1 MVDHGD
7 TPFNLRP
14 GAAPA
19 ATVGRTREL
28 DLIEQLLAQAVLS
41 GGGGP
46 ISMSGRP
53 GLGVT
58 AVLREIA
65 DRANS
70 AKWAAGFSTADADL
84 GRTIAA
90 TVNAAVERFA
100 ARRPGASR
108 LPELRAINDRL
119 RAERP
124 DEPVAVRAPLL
135 AAAEAMLDLNG
146 GLLLAIDDSHL
157 LGPHAVTLADIVTD
171 IADAGLPIV
180 AVFGGHPAAPVGLDF
195 VLEPLQATDIAR
207 LGAAA
212 GVPLHPSAVAAI
224 LDLSDGTPFLV
235 QAFAEAALLA
245 APELPLGAEDVDS
258 GRANALEDVI
268 EAWYRPRT
276 SALTGSEHRY
286 LRAVADLGAGS
297 VFLRDIA
304 HRLGDTRFGGTGAH
318 TQELTTALV
327 RRGLLWPDG
336 DRVSFALPSFDSYFA
351 TYC

>member
-1 MVDHGD
+1 VVDHGD

-65 DRANS
+65 DRASS

-124 DEPVAVRAPLL
+124 DEPVAVRAPRP
-135 AAAEAMLDLNG
+135 DRVRT
-146 GLLLAIDDSHL
+146 
-157 LGPHAVTLADIVTD
+157 P
-171 IADAGLPIV
+171 LPSCGRRPRCRLRV
-180 AVFGGHPAAPVGLDF
+180 PPGHRASCRTQSSNWMTPR
-195 VLEPLQATDIAR
+195 VLEPSVRAKFSYSEPVRSHWSLRRAGRASCSWAR
-207 LGAAA
+207 SWRTASA
-212 GVPLHPSAVAAI
+212 GTSGRVGSCITSRDRI
-224 LDLSDGTPFLV
+224 LD
-235 QAFAEAALLA
+235 
-245 APELPLGAEDVDS
+245 
-258 GRANALEDVI
+258 R
-268 EAWYRPRT
+268 
-276 SALTGSEHRY
+276 
-286 LRAVADLGAGS
+286 
-297 VFLRDIA
+297 
-304 HRLGDTRFGGTGAH
+304 
-318 TQELTTALV
+318 
-327 RRGLLWPDG
+327 
-336 DRVSFALPSFDSYFA
+336 
-351 TYC
+351 